1 MSSARELLDALV
13 EVLPVDDFSI
23 AARAAGRDAVAVG
36 GQHELNEIFEIGS
49 TLKPLTAVLALRA
62 LSRSGLGV
70 DTPVCTVLGD
80 PEGKLRSYL
89 GSITFRDVLSH
100 RSGLNADAFVDTGT
114 DGSELRRYVDYVA
127 RNVPILA
134 SPGELFSY
142 STLAYN
148 VLGRAIEVLTGR
160 RFNALLRDM
169 GLAVGSRE
177 SPLPLSALPSGA
189 HALCTP
195 AHYLSTMG
203 TILDDPA
210 RIHPEF
216 FDPMIRLQQPNPT
229 GAAAWALG
237 AAIYSSDP
245 LVVGHDGATPARFS
259 VFRYDHRRRTGV
271 FGSFAIGAPQQRI
284 KEAIGQVLG
293 VASDASIPDEPST
306 DLGHLPLVG
315 TYANW
320 QYQRTLWWDDTQGTL
335 FCESQ
340 PLRDLAML
348 AGRPSPFVSPTRLVR
363 DDLLV
368 TKNPAGED
376 MPLNV
381 VVLGDGRKGL
391 HDGRFM
397 PRVDNSIRGSAAD

>member
-1 MSSARELLDALV
+1 MSA
-13 EVLPVDDFSI
+13 
-23 AARAAGRDAVAVG
+23 
-36 GQHELNEIFEIGS
+36 QHEVSDTLEIGS

-62 LSRSGLGV
+62 LSSNGLSV

-80 PEGKLRSYL
+80 SDVKLRSYL

-100 RSGLNADAFVDTGT
+100 RSGLNADAFVDMGT
-114 DGSELRRYVDYVA
+114 DGSELQRYVNYVA
-127 RNVPILA
+127 HNVPILA

-160 RFNALLRDM
+160 RFTTLLRDM
-169 GLAVGSRE
+169 GFAVGLRE

-195 AHYLSTMG
+195 AHFLRTMG

-210 RIHPEF
+210 RIHPELV
-216 FDPMIRLQQPNPT
+216 DPMIRLQQPNPT

-237 AAIYSSDP
+237 AAIYPSGS
-245 LVVGHDGATPARFS
+245 LVVGHDGATLARFS
-259 VFRYDHRRRTGV
+259 VFRYDVRRRTGV
-271 FGSFAIGAPQQRI
+271 FGSFAIDAPRQRI
-284 KEAIGQVLG
+284 KEAIGQVLD
-293 VASDASIPDEPST
+293 VASGASIPDGPST
-306 DLGHLPLVG
+306 ELGRLPLVG
-315 TYANW
+315 TYENW
-320 QYQRTLWWDDTQGTL
+320 QYRRTLWWDDTQGTL

-340 PLRDLAML
+340 PLRDLAVL
-348 AGRPSPFVSPTRLVR
+348 AGRPSPFASPARLVR

-368 TKNPAGED
+368 TRNPVGED

-397 PRVDNSIRGSAAD
+397 PRVDNTIRGSAAD